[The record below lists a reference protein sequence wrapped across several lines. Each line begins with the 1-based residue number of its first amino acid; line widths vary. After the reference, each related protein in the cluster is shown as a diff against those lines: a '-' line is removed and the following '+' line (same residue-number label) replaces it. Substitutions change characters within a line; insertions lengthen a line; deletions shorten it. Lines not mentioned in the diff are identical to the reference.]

1 MFIYPHY
8 GSSSFVCW
16 CMGDEVTEAVVC
28 GWYLTT
34 FLAVLSIA
42 VDAICLLTTSSLASS
57 S

>member
-1 MFIYPHY
+1 
-8 GSSSFVCW
+8 
-16 CMGDEVTEAVVC
+16 MGDEVTEAVVC

>member
-1 MFIYPHY
+1 
-8 GSSSFVCW
+8 
-16 CMGDEVTEAVVC
+16 MGDEVTEAVVC
-28 GWYLTT
+28 GWYLTA